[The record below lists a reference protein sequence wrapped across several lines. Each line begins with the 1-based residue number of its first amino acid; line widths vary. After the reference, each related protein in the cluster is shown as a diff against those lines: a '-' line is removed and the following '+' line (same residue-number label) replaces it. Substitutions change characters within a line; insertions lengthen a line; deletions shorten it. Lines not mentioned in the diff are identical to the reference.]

1 MRMFPKLLLLMEN
14 KLQESEESWPHT
26 LISHFHEKMAS
37 VPIWSLLPWSN
48 QLLGLLQSKEIVALM
63 VKPLVLKMAEEYPQG
78 NPVNFEYKKHCTH
91 SNLDIANK
99 SVRPF
104 LFTISNYSLY
114 MLSKSSK

>member
-1 MRMFPKLLLLMEN
+1 MYFLNFQGSIKGMRMFPKLLLLMEN

-37 VPIWSLLPWSN
+37 VPSWSILPWCN

-78 NPVNFEYKKHCTH
+78 NPVNFEYRKHCT
-91 SNLDIANK
+91 LK
-99 SVRPF
+99 
-104 LFTISNYSLY
+104 
-114 MLSKSSK
+114 